1 MKSIHFAITL
11 IGASC
16 FSIGSG
22 ADAVTF
28 ENVLQTT
35 LEKNPAIQEA
45 QLNVEQTAGQRL
57 VLRSIMWPS
66 VRARVPA
73 GGQRGQRG
81 GVGGGKRCWFRHC
94 TVSPAVV
101 DARLAPP

>member
-45 QLNVEQTAGQRL
+45 QLNVEQAAGQRL

-73 GGQRGQRG
+73 GVQGVQRPGAG
-81 GVGGGKRCWFRHC
+81 G
-94 TVSPAVV
+94 
-101 DARLAPP
+101 ARRFGFAHGTLSRA